1 MITITSS
8 EAVTIRVRLNQSN
21 VTGTAITLQLNSPS
35 RPSLSFDSVITTLS
49 PGYYTF
55 PLNSSDT
62 SQLVDDTY
70 LYTIAQ
76 SSKILKVGEV
86 RFIKTDSSI
95 TQFDYTLDFAL
106 A

>member
-1 MITITSS
+1 VITITSS
-8 EAVTIRVRLNQSN
+8 EAVTVRVRLNQSN

-35 RPSLSFDSVITTLS
+35 RPSLSFDSVITTIS
-49 PGYYTF
+49 EGYYSF
-55 PLNSSDT
+55 GLDSSDT
-62 SQLVDDTY
+62 SQLIDDTY
-70 LYTIAQ
+70 LYTIEQ
-76 SSKILKVGEV
+76 SNTILKVGEV